1 METIIFTCYVL
12 QELELDSIYG
22 YRGFDCRNNVMYL
35 NDGADVVYHAAGA
48 CIILNLSSGK
58 HFVYRGLLCCIENL
72 SCAVDI
78 QYSIFYKWLRI
89 MLKS

>member
-1 METIIFTCYVL
+1 MFTHLNVL

-58 HFVYRGLLCCIENL
+58 H
-72 SCAVDI
+72 
-78 QYSIFYKWLRI
+78 
-89 MLKS
+89 